1 MINIEIEVSKIKV
14 SSDKIKSAKIAKLLP
29 HQVIVSWRG
38 ITKHSTKKLSDK
50 FSSQESFMTFDSW
63 IYRNTSASEKKT
75 QNNFKSLPLVGDT
88 I

>member
-1 MINIEIEVSKIKV
+1 MKLKFPRV
-14 SSDKIKSAKIAKLLP
+14 SSDKIKTAKIAKLLP

-38 ITKHSTKKLSDK
+38 IAKHSTRNLSDK
-50 FSSQESFMTFDSW
+50 FSTQESFMTFDSW